1 MLLTCVLG
9 VEKDNCNEGEESRGK
24 VLDVTQLRRALKL
37 KPKQTSSSLHSGR
50 AVTRPKMSATRYR
63 RFLKL
68 CEEWPKDETKKG
80 RDLGTFLRQRV
91 ASAFREGENTQIS
104 DPEKCDQMY
113 ESLAQINGNIYRQR
127 FPRVRDTSFTGV
139 TVEEC
144 RLLLS
149 GTMQNTD
156 EEKKGLWKSLM
167 QRFSSKSPEDV
178 PEKPAEK

>member
-1 MLLTCVLG
+1 
-9 VEKDNCNEGEESRGK
+9 
-24 VLDVTQLRRALKL
+24 
-37 KPKQTSSSLHSGR
+37 
-50 AVTRPKMSATRYR
+50 MSATRYR

-68 CEEWPKDETKKG
+68 CEEWPRDEYKKG

-113 ESLAQINGNIYRQR
+113 ESLARINGNIYRQR

-144 RLLLS
+144 KVLLTGSLQQ
-149 GTMQNTD
+149 MD
-156 EEKKGLWKSLM
+156 EEKKGLWKTLM
-167 QRFSSKSPEDV
+167 ERFSKSPEDPP
-178 PEKPAEK
+178 PEKAPEK